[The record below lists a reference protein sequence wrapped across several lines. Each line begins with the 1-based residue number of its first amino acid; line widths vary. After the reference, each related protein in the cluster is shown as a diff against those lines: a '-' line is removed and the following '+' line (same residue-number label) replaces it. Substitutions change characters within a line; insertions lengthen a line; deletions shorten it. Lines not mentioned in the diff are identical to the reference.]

1 MKDIR
6 QMAENGIPMKEIL
19 EYVNTELDAVS
30 AIIEKKKKEA
40 EKAAQQKHA
49 TDIVIDALIG
59 YVKAFDLIPA
69 DAEATPS
76 LKEMLTNVLT
86 SSLSTSLNPQVKK
99 IEKDP
104 RAQANKIE
112 TNPHTVEIELDE
124 KELDDLIKKIFG

>member
-6 QMAENGIPMKEIL
+6 QMAENGVSMKEIL

-30 AIIEKKKKEA
+30 AIIEKKKEAA

-49 TDIVIDALIG
+49 TNIVIDALIG

-69 DAEATPS
+69 DAEVTPS

-86 SSLSTSLNPQVKK
+86 SSLSTSLNKQINK
-99 IEKDP
+99 IEKD
-104 RAQANKIE
+104 
-112 TNPHTVEIELDE
+112 PHTVEIELDE